1 MIYLHYKSPAHIYP
15 PKDSED
21 TYVSFTPSRNPAPT
35 CSQGTCSTCPLNIG
49 TDCAPYVT
57 ELLNLYP
64 NPTILTP
71 DTHPEIF
78 L

>member
-1 MIYLHYKSPAHIYP
+1 MYP
-15 PKDSED
+15 PESDDIYIHFASD
-21 TYVSFTPSRNPAPT
+21 GGVT
-35 CSQGTCSTCPLNIG
+35 CDWGKCNTCPLVNNAR
-49 TDCAPYVT
+49 DCAPAVT
-57 ELLNLYP
+57 DLLTRYP

>member
-1 MIYLHYKSPAHIYP
+1 MIYLHYISPAHSYTS
-15 PKDSED
+15 DSED
-21 TYVSFTPSRNPAPT
+21 TYVSFTTSRDPA
-35 CSQGTCSTCPLNIG
+35 CSQGTCSTCLLNTG
-49 TDCAPYVT
+49 TDCAPYIT

-64 NPTILTP
+64 NPTVLTP